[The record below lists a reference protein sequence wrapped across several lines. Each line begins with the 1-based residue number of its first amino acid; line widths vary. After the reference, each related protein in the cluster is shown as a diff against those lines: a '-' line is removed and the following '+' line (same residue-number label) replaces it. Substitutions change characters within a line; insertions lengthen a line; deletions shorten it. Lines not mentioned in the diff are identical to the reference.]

1 VRAWALLVLRLVGR
15 LCITTVRDVL
25 LLLLLRE
32 TERFYSDCQ
41 GPGVGVVDI

>member
-25 LLLLLRE
+25 LLLRE
-32 TERFYSDCQ
+32 TERFYSDFQ